1 MIAALP
7 LALLALLMLG
17 FLHVAAHPRNRH
29 NLTRGF
35 AL

>member
-17 FLHVAAHPRNRH
+17 LLSRPGRPRH
-29 NLTRGF
+29 HQKLSRGY
-35 AL
+35 AW

>member
-17 FLHVAAHPRNRH
+17 LLHVAGRPRKHRH
-29 NLTRGF
+29 LTRGC
-35 AL
+35 AW

>member
-17 FLHVAAHPRNRH
+17 FLHVAARPHRH
-29 NLTRGF
+29 HHLTRGY
-35 AL
+35 AW

>member
-1 MIAALP
+1 MIATLP

-17 FLHVAAHPRNRH
+17 FLHVATHPRKRH

-35 AL
+35 AR